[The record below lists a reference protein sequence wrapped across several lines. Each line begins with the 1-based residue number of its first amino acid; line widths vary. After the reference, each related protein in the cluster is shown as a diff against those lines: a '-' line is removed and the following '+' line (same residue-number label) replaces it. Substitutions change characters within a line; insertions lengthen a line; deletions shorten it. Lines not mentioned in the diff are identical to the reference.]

1 MNIRM
6 YSAINS
12 EAKLFRVSS
21 ELNSYHALMPILQVI
36 EPTQNLFERQLST
49 FTGSPLWN

>member
-1 MNIRM
+1 MNTRL

-12 EAKLFRVSS
+12 EAKHFRVTS
-21 ELNSYHALMPILQVI
+21 ELNSDHALILILQEI
-36 EPTQNLFERQLST
+36 KPMQILFEHHLTT